1 MPFRWYRADRTI
13 PRPEQERDILSG
25 TMPESQRPGPVVLRI
40 RLGAELRR
48 LREARGITAQQAAH
62 AIRAS
67 DSKISRIELGRHAAR
82 EIDVSDLLRLYGVT
96 DVAERDRLLTL
107 ASEALG
113 RPWWHRHADVLP
125 PWFQSYLGVEE
136 AAASVQT
143 YDTHFVPGLLQ
154 TAGYA
159 AGLLAH
165 GDFDEQQRA
174 DLLEVLARRIE
185 RFAAGGW
192 RLAAVID
199 EAVLY
204 RPVGGEGAFREQ
216 LEQLSDAA
224 TWPGV
229 TIRIRPLAAGAPL
242 SPAGFTILRFAGQQ
256 PPDAVYSEQL
266 TSASYAD
273 RPIDVSRYAAIMRL
287 LERSSQPASQ
297 TEAVITVAL
306 ARLGKGGS

>member
-1 MPFRWYRADRTI
+1 M
-13 PRPEQERDILSG
+13 
-25 TMPESQRPGPVVLRI
+25 VLRI
-40 RLGAELRR
+40 RLGATLRR
-48 LREARGITAQQAAH
+48 LREARGITAQQAAE

-82 EIDVSDLLRLYGVT
+82 EIDVSDLLSLYGVT

-113 RPWWHRHADVLP
+113 QPWWHGHADILP

-154 TAGYA
+154 GSGYA

-165 GDFDEQQRA
+165 GDFSDQETSA
-174 DLLEVLARRIE
+174 LLEIRATRIE

-192 RLAAVID
+192 RLGAVID

-204 RPVGGEGAFREQ
+204 RPVGGNDAFGAQ
-216 LEQLSDAA
+216 LEHLRDAV

-229 TIRIRPLAAGAPL
+229 TIRIRSLAAGAPL
-242 SPAGFTILRFAGQQ
+242 SPAGFTILRFADQQ

-266 TSASYAD
+266 TSASYVD
-273 RPIDVSRYAAIMRL
+273 RPADVSRYAATMQL

-297 TEAVITVAL
+297 TEAMITAAL
-306 ARLGKGGS
+306 ARLG